1 MNSRLTSILL
11 DINIKQPMVNFFLVI
26 YVVTMVEACS
36 ALIES
41 NSQGTQ
47 QTSGA
52 MHPTNE
58 ICTRV
63 TLILVYLHG
72 FNKA

>member
-1 MNSRLTSILL
+1 
-11 DINIKQPMVNFFLVI
+11 MVNFFLVI

-41 NSQGTQ
+41 NSQGRQHTL
-47 QTSGA
+47 GA
-52 MHPTNE
+52 MHATNE

>member
-1 MNSRLTSILL
+1 MNCSRLTSILL

-47 QTSGA
+47 HTSGA
-52 MHPTNE
+52 MHE
-58 ICTRV
+58 SYIDLGVSAR
-63 TLILVYLHG
+63 I
-72 FNKA
+72 